1 MGVGEEHHLG
11 RRARGFDAGQHG
23 LVIGHGVDDRRV
35 AGRLVDEK
43 EGVVRGSA
51 ERAELVDAQLFRLV
65 VDVHRRLPWC
75 GPLCGP
81 RPPPFYDGAYTLRMT
96 LPYAE
101 ILPLTAAADDAGR
114 LSIGGCDLREL
125 ADRFGTPLYVYD
137 EHSIREAC
145 RAYRGAFEA
154 ELPSVRVLYAAKAWL
169 SPALTRI
176 IVEEGLGMDVV
187 SGGELHTA
195 LAGGMPAEQIGFHG
209 NAKGVD
215 ELKQALDA
223 GVGRIIVDNDDELDT
238 LDRLTRER
246 NAAQTIMLRI
256 TPGVNARTHV
266 KTTTGLRDSKFG
278 FPLPSGQAAAAV
290 ERALAAPGLDLSGF
304 HIHLGSPIYDL
315 QPYRDGIAVAA
326 GFAAEMQ
333 QRHGYRWREFSPGGG
348 FAIGYTDDRLPPDHA
363 AYAEAVS
370 GALRA
375 ACEDHGL
382 PLPEVHIEPGRSV
395 VGRAG
400 LALYSVVS
408 RKEIPGTRSYV
419 AVDGG
424 MADNVRPAMYDSQYR
439 ALAAERIRA
448 PAERTV
454 TIAGKFC
461 ESGDVLVRDAELPDL
476 QPGELIAMPA
486 AGAYQ
491 LAMESNYNL
500 ALRPAVVLVRDGE
513 ARLVRRRQTFED
525 LLALE
530 MLDA

>member
-1 MGVGEEHHLG
+1 M
-11 RRARGFDAGQHG
+11 A
-23 LVIGHGVDDRRV
+23 
-35 AGRLVDEK
+35 
-43 EGVVRGSA
+43 
-51 ERAELVDAQLFRLV
+51 
-65 VDVHRRLPWC
+65 
-75 GPLCGP
+75 
-81 RPPPFYDGAYTLRMT
+81 

-137 EHSIREAC
+137 EQSIREAC

-176 IVEEGLGMDVV
+176 LVEEGLGMDVV

-215 ELKQALDA
+215 ELEQALDA
-223 GVGRIIVDNDDELDT
+223 GVGRIIVDNDDELNT

-439 ALAAERIRA
+439 ALAAERMRA

-461 ESGDVLVRDAELPDL
+461 ESGDVLVRDAQLPDL

-513 ARLVRRRQTFED
+513 ARLARRRQTFED

-530 MLDA
+530 TLDA

>member
-1 MGVGEEHHLG
+1 
-11 RRARGFDAGQHG
+11 
-23 LVIGHGVDDRRV
+23 
-35 AGRLVDEK
+35 
-43 EGVVRGSA
+43 
-51 ERAELVDAQLFRLV
+51 
-65 VDVHRRLPWC
+65 
-75 GPLCGP
+75 
-81 RPPPFYDGAYTLRMT
+81 MT

-101 ILPLTAAADDAGR
+101 ILPLTAEADAEGR
-114 LSIGGCDLREL
+114 LAIGGCDLRGL
-125 ADRFGTPLYVYD
+125 AERFGTPLYVYD
-137 EHSIREAC
+137 EQTIREAC
-145 RAYRGAFEA
+145 RSYRRAFEA
-154 ELPSVRVLYAAKAWL
+154 QLPSVRVLYAAKAWL
-169 SPALTRI
+169 SPALARI
-176 IVEEGLGMDVV
+176 LVEEGLGMDVV
-187 SGGELHTA
+187 SGGELYTA

-209 NAKGVD
+209 NAKGID
-215 ELKQALDA
+215 ELEQALDA
-223 GVGRIIVDNDDELDT
+223 GVGRIIIDNDDELDA

-246 NAAQTIMLRI
+246 GAAQTVMLRI
-256 TPGVNARTHV
+256 TPGVDARTHV

-290 ERALAAPGLDLSGF
+290 ERTLAAPQLDLSGF

-315 QPYRDGIAVAA
+315 QPYRDGIATAA

-348 FAIGYTDDRLPPDHA
+348 FAIGYTDDRLPPSHE

-370 GALRA
+370 QALHA

-382 PLPEVHIEPGRSV
+382 PIPEIHIEPGRSI

-408 RKEIPGTRSYV
+408 RKEIPGTRAYL

-439 ALAAERIRA
+439 ALAAERVFA
-448 PAERTV
+448 PCDQTV
-454 TIAGKFC
+454 TVAGKFC
-461 ESGDVLVRDAELPDL
+461 ESGDILVRDAALPELRI
-476 QPGELIAMPA
+476 GELIAMPA

-500 ALRPAVVLVRDGE
+500 ALRPAVVMARDGE
-513 ARLVRRRQTFED
+513 ARLVRRRQSFDD

-530 MLDA
+530 ILDA

>member
-1 MGVGEEHHLG
+1 
-11 RRARGFDAGQHG
+11 
-23 LVIGHGVDDRRV
+23 
-35 AGRLVDEK
+35 
-43 EGVVRGSA
+43 
-51 ERAELVDAQLFRLV
+51 
-65 VDVHRRLPWC
+65 
-75 GPLCGP
+75 
-81 RPPPFYDGAYTLRMT
+81 MT

-101 ILPLTAAADDAGR
+101 ILPLTAEADAEGR
-114 LSIGGCDLREL
+114 LAIGGCDLRGL
-125 ADRFGTPLYVYD
+125 AERFGTPLYVYD
-137 EHSIREAC
+137 ERTIREAC
-145 RAYRGAFEA
+145 RSYRRAFEA
-154 ELPSVRVLYAAKAWL
+154 QLPSVRVLYAAKAWL
-169 SPALTRI
+169 SPALARI
-176 IVEEGLGMDVV
+176 LVEEGLGMDVV
-187 SGGELHTA
+187 SGGELYTA

-209 NAKGVD
+209 NAKGID
-215 ELKQALDA
+215 ELEQALDA
-223 GVGRIIVDNDDELDT
+223 GVGRIIIDNDDELDA

-246 NAAQTIMLRI
+246 GAAQTVMLRI
-256 TPGVNARTHV
+256 TPGVDARTHV

-290 ERALAAPGLDLSGF
+290 ERTLAAPQLDLSGF

-315 QPYRDGIAVAA
+315 QPYRDGIATAA

-348 FAIGYTDDRLPPDHA
+348 FAIGYTDDRLPPSHE

-370 GALRA
+370 QALHA

-382 PLPEVHIEPGRSV
+382 PIPEIHIEPGRSI

-408 RKEIPGTRSYV
+408 RKEIPGTRAYL

-439 ALAAERIRA
+439 ALAAERVFA
-448 PAERTV
+448 PCDQTV
-454 TIAGKFC
+454 TVAGKFC
-461 ESGDVLVRDAELPDL
+461 ESGDILVRDAALPELQL
-476 QPGELIAMPA
+476 GELIAMPA

-500 ALRPAVVLVRDGE
+500 ALRPAVVIVRDGD
-513 ARLVRRRQTFED
+513 ARLVRRRQSFDD

-530 MLDA
+530 VLDA

>member
-1 MGVGEEHHLG
+1 M
-11 RRARGFDAGQHG
+11 ATQSADAPA
-23 LVIGHGVDDRRV
+23 D
-35 AGRLVDEK
+35 
-43 EGVVRGSA
+43 
-51 ERAELVDAQLFRLV
+51 
-65 VDVHRRLPWC
+65 LPC
-75 GPLCGP
+75 A
-81 RPPPFYDGAYTLRMT
+81 D
-96 LPYAE
+96 
-101 ILPLTAAADDAGR
+101 ILPLTAAADAEGQ
-114 LSIGGCDLREL
+114 LSIGGCNLREL

-137 EHSIREAC
+137 EWSIREAC

-176 IVEEGLGMDVV
+176 LVEEGLGMDVV

-195 LAGGMPAEQIGFHG
+195 LVGGMPAEQIGFHG

-215 ELKQALDA
+215 ELEQALEA
-223 GVGRIIVDNDDELDT
+223 GVGRIIVDNDEELET

-246 NAAQTIMLRI
+246 GAVQTIMLRI

-333 QRHGYRWREFSPGGG
+333 ERHGYRWREFSPGGG
-348 FAIGYTDDRLPPDHA
+348 FAIGYTDDRLPPAHA
-363 AYAEAVS
+363 TYAEAVG

-400 LALYSVVS
+400 VALYSVVS
-408 RKEIPGTRSYV
+408 RKEIPGTRTYV

-439 ALAAERIRA
+439 ALAAERIFA
-448 PAERTV
+448 AAEQTV

-461 ESGDVLVRDAELPDL
+461 ESGDVLVRDAALPELR
-476 QPGELIAMPA
+476 PGELIAMPA

-500 ALRPAVVLVRDGE
+500 ALRPAVVMVGDGE

-525 LLALE
+525 LLSQE
-530 MLDA
+530 VLDG

>member
-1 MGVGEEHHLG
+1 
-11 RRARGFDAGQHG
+11 
-23 LVIGHGVDDRRV
+23 
-35 AGRLVDEK
+35 
-43 EGVVRGSA
+43 
-51 ERAELVDAQLFRLV
+51 
-65 VDVHRRLPWC
+65 
-75 GPLCGP
+75 
-81 RPPPFYDGAYTLRMT
+81 MT

-137 EHSIREAC
+137 EQSIRAAC

-176 IVEEGLGMDVV
+176 LVEEGLGMDVV

-195 LAGGMPAEQIGFHG
+195 LAGGMPAEQLGFHG

-215 ELKQALDA
+215 ELEQALEA

-238 LDRLTRER
+238 LDRLTQER
-246 NAAQTIMLRI
+246 GATQTIMLRI
-256 TPGVNARTHV
+256 TPGVNARTHI

-290 ERALAAPGLDLSGF
+290 ERALAAPGLELSGF

-348 FAIGYTDDRLPPDHA
+348 FAIGYTDDRLPPTHA

-439 ALAAERIRA
+439 ALAAERMRA

-461 ESGDVLVRDAELPDL
+461 ESGDVLVRDAQLPDL

-513 ARLVRRRQTFED
+513 ARLARRRQTFED

-530 MLDA
+530 TLDA

>member
-1 MGVGEEHHLG
+1 
-11 RRARGFDAGQHG
+11 
-23 LVIGHGVDDRRV
+23 
-35 AGRLVDEK
+35 
-43 EGVVRGSA
+43 
-51 ERAELVDAQLFRLV
+51 
-65 VDVHRRLPWC
+65 
-75 GPLCGP
+75 
-81 RPPPFYDGAYTLRMT
+81 MT
-96 LPYAE
+96 LPYAD

-114 LSIGGCDLREL
+114 LSIGGCDLRDL

-137 EHSIREAC
+137 EQSIREAC
-145 RAYRGAFEA
+145 RAYRGTFEA

-176 IVEEGLGMDVV
+176 LVDEGLGMDVV

-215 ELKQALDA
+215 ELEQALEA

-238 LDRLTRER
+238 LDRLTQER
-246 NAAQTIMLRI
+246 GATQTIMLRI

-290 ERALAAPGLDLSGF
+290 ERALAAPGLELSGF

-348 FAIGYTDDRLPPDHA
+348 FAIGYTDDRLPPTHA

-439 ALAAERIRA
+439 ALAAERMRA

-461 ESGDVLVRDAELPDL
+461 ESGDVLVRDAQLPDL

-513 ARLVRRRQTFED
+513 ARLARRRQTFED

-530 MLDA
+530 TLDA

>member
-1 MGVGEEHHLG
+1 
-11 RRARGFDAGQHG
+11 
-23 LVIGHGVDDRRV
+23 
-35 AGRLVDEK
+35 
-43 EGVVRGSA
+43 
-51 ERAELVDAQLFRLV
+51 
-65 VDVHRRLPWC
+65 
-75 GPLCGP
+75 
-81 RPPPFYDGAYTLRMT
+81 MT
-96 LPYAE
+96 LPYAD

-125 ADRFGTPLYVYD
+125 AERFGTPLYVYD
-137 EHSIREAC
+137 EQSIREAC

-176 IVEEGLGMDVV
+176 LVEEGLGMDVV

-215 ELKQALDA
+215 ELEQALEA

-238 LDRLTRER
+238 LDRLTQER
-246 NAAQTIMLRI
+246 GAAQTIMLRI

-290 ERALAAPGLDLSGF
+290 ERALAAPGLELSGF

-348 FAIGYTDDRLPPDHA
+348 FAIGYTDDRLPPTHA

-439 ALAAERIRA
+439 ALAAERMRA

-461 ESGDVLVRDAELPDL
+461 ESGDVLVRDAKLPDL

-513 ARLVRRRQTFED
+513 ARLARRRQTFED

-530 MLDA
+530 TLDA

>member
-1 MGVGEEHHLG
+1 
-11 RRARGFDAGQHG
+11 
-23 LVIGHGVDDRRV
+23 
-35 AGRLVDEK
+35 
-43 EGVVRGSA
+43 
-51 ERAELVDAQLFRLV
+51 
-65 VDVHRRLPWC
+65 
-75 GPLCGP
+75 
-81 RPPPFYDGAYTLRMT
+81 MT

-176 IVEEGLGMDVV
+176 LVEEGLGMDVV

-215 ELKQALDA
+215 ELEQALDA

-333 QRHGYRWREFSPGGG
+333 ERHGYRWREFSPGGG
-348 FAIGYTDDRLPPDHA
+348 FAIGYTDDRLPPTHA

-400 LALYSVVS
+400 VALYSVVS
-408 RKEIPGTRSYV
+408 RKEIPGTRTYV

-439 ALAAERIRA
+439 ALAAERMRA

-461 ESGDVLVRDAELPDL
+461 ESGDVLVHDAALPDL

-513 ARLVRRRQTFED
+513 ARLARRRQTFED

-530 MLDA
+530 TLDA

>member
-1 MGVGEEHHLG
+1 
-11 RRARGFDAGQHG
+11 
-23 LVIGHGVDDRRV
+23 
-35 AGRLVDEK
+35 
-43 EGVVRGSA
+43 
-51 ERAELVDAQLFRLV
+51 
-65 VDVHRRLPWC
+65 
-75 GPLCGP
+75 
-81 RPPPFYDGAYTLRMT
+81 MT

-101 ILPLTAAADDAGR
+101 ILPLTAEADAEGR
-114 LSIGGCDLREL
+114 LAIGGCDLRGL
-125 ADRFGTPLYVYD
+125 AERFGTPLYVYD
-137 EHSIREAC
+137 EQTIRAAC
-145 RAYRGAFEA
+145 RSYRRAFEA
-154 ELPSVRVLYAAKAWL
+154 QLPSVRVLYAAKAWL
-169 SPALTRI
+169 SPALARI
-176 IVEEGLGMDVV
+176 LVEEGLGMDVV

-209 NAKGVD
+209 NAKGID
-215 ELKQALDA
+215 ELEQALDA
-223 GVGRIIVDNDDELDT
+223 GVGRIIIDNDDELDA

-246 NAAQTIMLRI
+246 GAAQTVMLRI
-256 TPGVNARTHV
+256 TPGVDARTHV

-290 ERALAAPGLDLSGF
+290 ERVLAAPQLDLSGF

-315 QPYRDGIAVAA
+315 QPYRDGIATAA

-348 FAIGYTDDRLPPDHA
+348 FAIGYTDDRLPPSHE

-370 GALRA
+370 QALHA

-382 PLPEVHIEPGRSV
+382 PIPEVHIEPGRSI

-408 RKEIPGTRSYV
+408 RKEIPGTRAYL

-439 ALAAERIRA
+439 ALAAERVFA
-448 PAERTV
+448 PCDQTV
-454 TIAGKFC
+454 TVAGKFC
-461 ESGDVLVRDAELPDL
+461 ESGDILVRDAALPELRI
-476 QPGELIAMPA
+476 GELIAMPA

-500 ALRPAVVLVRDGE
+500 ALRPAVVMARDGD
-513 ARLVRRRQTFED
+513 ARLVRRRQSFDD

-530 MLDA
+530 ILDA

>member
-1 MGVGEEHHLG
+1 
-11 RRARGFDAGQHG
+11 
-23 LVIGHGVDDRRV
+23 
-35 AGRLVDEK
+35 
-43 EGVVRGSA
+43 
-51 ERAELVDAQLFRLV
+51 
-65 VDVHRRLPWC
+65 
-75 GPLCGP
+75 
-81 RPPPFYDGAYTLRMT
+81 MT

-101 ILPLTAAADDAGR
+101 ILPLTAEADAEGR
-114 LSIGGCDLREL
+114 LAIGGCDLRGL
-125 ADRFGTPLYVYD
+125 AERFGTPLYVYD
-137 EHSIREAC
+137 EQTIREAC
-145 RAYRGAFEA
+145 RSYRRAFEA
-154 ELPSVRVLYAAKAWL
+154 QLPSVRVLYAAKAWL
-169 SPALTRI
+169 SPALARI
-176 IVEEGLGMDVV
+176 LVEEGLGMDVV
-187 SGGELHTA
+187 SGGELYTA

-209 NAKGVD
+209 NAKGID
-215 ELKQALDA
+215 ELEQALDA
-223 GVGRIIVDNDDELDT
+223 GVGRIIIDNDDELDA

-246 NAAQTIMLRI
+246 GVPQTVMLRI
-256 TPGVNARTHV
+256 TPGVDARTHV

-290 ERALAAPGLDLSGF
+290 ERALAAPQLDLSGF

-315 QPYRDGIAVAA
+315 QPYRDGIATAA

-348 FAIGYTDDRLPPDHA
+348 FAIGYTDDRLPPSHE

-370 GALRA
+370 QALHA

-382 PLPEVHIEPGRSV
+382 PIPEIHIEPGRSI

-408 RKEIPGTRSYV
+408 RKEIPGTRAYL

-439 ALAAERIRA
+439 ALAAERVFA
-448 PAERTV
+448 PCDQTV
-454 TIAGKFC
+454 TVAGKFC
-461 ESGDVLVRDAELPDL
+461 ESGDILVRDAALPELQL
-476 QPGELIAMPA
+476 GELLAMPA

-500 ALRPAVVLVRDGE
+500 ALRPAVVMVRDGD
-513 ARLVRRRQTFED
+513 ARLVRRRQSFDD

-530 MLDA
+530 VLDA

>member
-1 MGVGEEHHLG
+1 
-11 RRARGFDAGQHG
+11 
-23 LVIGHGVDDRRV
+23 
-35 AGRLVDEK
+35 
-43 EGVVRGSA
+43 
-51 ERAELVDAQLFRLV
+51 
-65 VDVHRRLPWC
+65 
-75 GPLCGP
+75 
-81 RPPPFYDGAYTLRMT
+81 MT
-96 LPYAE
+96 LPYAD

-125 ADRFGTPLYVYD
+125 AERFGTPLYVYD
-137 EHSIREAC
+137 EQSIREAC

-176 IVEEGLGMDVV
+176 LVDEGLGMDVV

-215 ELKQALDA
+215 ELEQALEA

-238 LDRLTRER
+238 LDRLTQER
-246 NAAQTIMLRI
+246 GATQTIMLRI

-290 ERALAAPGLDLSGF
+290 ERALAAPGLELSGF

-348 FAIGYTDDRLPPDHA
+348 FAIGYTDDRLPPTHA

-439 ALAAERIRA
+439 ALAAERLRA

-461 ESGDVLVRDAELPDL
+461 ESGDVLVRDTELPDL

-500 ALRPAVVLVRDGE
+500 ALRPAVVIVRDGE
-513 ARLVRRRQTFED
+513 ARLARRRQTFED

-530 MLDA
+530 TLDA

>member
-1 MGVGEEHHLG
+1 
-11 RRARGFDAGQHG
+11 
-23 LVIGHGVDDRRV
+23 
-35 AGRLVDEK
+35 
-43 EGVVRGSA
+43 
-51 ERAELVDAQLFRLV
+51 
-65 VDVHRRLPWC
+65 
-75 GPLCGP
+75 
-81 RPPPFYDGAYTLRMT
+81 MT

-176 IVEEGLGMDVV
+176 LVEEGLGMDVV

-195 LAGGMPAEQIGFHG
+195 LAGGMPAEQLGFHG

-215 ELKQALDA
+215 ELEQALDA

-246 NAAQTIMLRI
+246 GAAQTIMLRI

-290 ERALAAPGLDLSGF
+290 ERALAAPGLELSGF

-461 ESGDVLVRDAELPDL
+461 ESGDVLVRDAQLPDL
-476 QPGELIAMPA
+476 QSGELIAMPA

-513 ARLVRRRQTFED
+513 ARLARRRQTFED

-530 MLDA
+530 TLDA

>member
-1 MGVGEEHHLG
+1 
-11 RRARGFDAGQHG
+11 
-23 LVIGHGVDDRRV
+23 
-35 AGRLVDEK
+35 
-43 EGVVRGSA
+43 
-51 ERAELVDAQLFRLV
+51 
-65 VDVHRRLPWC
+65 
-75 GPLCGP
+75 
-81 RPPPFYDGAYTLRMT
+81 MT

-101 ILPLTAAADDAGR
+101 ILPLTAEADAEGR
-114 LSIGGCDLREL
+114 LAIGGCDLRGL
-125 ADRFGTPLYVYD
+125 AERFGTPLYVYD
-137 EHSIREAC
+137 EQTIREAC
-145 RAYRGAFEA
+145 RSYRRAFEA
-154 ELPSVRVLYAAKAWL
+154 QLPSVRVLYAAKAWL
-169 SPALTRI
+169 SPALARI
-176 IVEEGLGMDVV
+176 LVEEGLGMDVV
-187 SGGELHTA
+187 SGGELYTA

-209 NAKGVD
+209 NAKGID
-215 ELKQALDA
+215 ELEQALDA
-223 GVGRIIVDNDDELDT
+223 GVGRIIIDNDDELDA

-246 NAAQTIMLRI
+246 GAAQTVMLRI
-256 TPGVNARTHV
+256 TPGVDARTHV

-290 ERALAAPGLDLSGF
+290 ERALAAPQLDLSGF

-315 QPYRDGIAVAA
+315 QPYRDGIATAA

-348 FAIGYTDDRLPPDHA
+348 FAIGYTDDRLPPSHE

-370 GALRA
+370 QALHA

-382 PLPEVHIEPGRSV
+382 PIPEIHIEPGRSI

-408 RKEIPGTRSYV
+408 RKEIPGTRAYL

-439 ALAAERIRA
+439 ALAAERVFA
-448 PAERTV
+448 PCDQTV
-454 TIAGKFC
+454 TVAGKFC
-461 ESGDVLVRDAELPDL
+461 ESGDILVRDAALPELQL
-476 QPGELIAMPA
+476 GELLAMPA

-500 ALRPAVVLVRDGE
+500 ALRPAVVIVRDGD
-513 ARLVRRRQTFED
+513 ARLVRRRQSFDD

-530 MLDA
+530 VLDA